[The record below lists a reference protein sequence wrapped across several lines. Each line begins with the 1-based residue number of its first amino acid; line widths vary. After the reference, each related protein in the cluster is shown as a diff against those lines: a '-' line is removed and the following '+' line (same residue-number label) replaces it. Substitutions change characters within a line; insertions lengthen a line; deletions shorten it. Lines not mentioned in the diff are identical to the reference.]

1 MVSIPAFIK
10 IEIASFMLK
19 SSLDPACTGLFSSL
33 FLDYIHK
40 EESVKQFYKEF
51 PDLEQFKKTLPNKH
65 FEQEKRDRLVKVLE
79 KQYEGFEGSRVKG
92 NIQQL
97 KQANTFTVTTG
108 HQLNLMT
115 GPSYFIYK
123 IVSTIALADKLKK
136 ENPDYHFVPVY
147 WMATED
153 HDFAEINHFYFDGKN
168 YEWETDQKGAVGE
181 FILDESLKKLIGELH
196 FLPEFFKTAY
206 TQSKLLKEAVRKYVH
221 HLFADRGL
229 VIIDANEKEL
239 KQLFVPVIK
248 DDVLNATANN
258 IVNDCNRALEN
269 AGYSTQIFPREIN
282 FFYME
287 KGRRERLVLTDGL
300 FETHDGK
307 NKWAEAEMTALI
319 EEKPENFSPNV
330 VMRPLY
336 QEVIL
341 PNLAYLGG
349 PAEVAYWFQLKN
361 VFAHYSVDY
370 PFLLPRNFA
379 MILTSPLQ
387 RKMNKLGLNEK
398 ELFLP
403 LDDLRIKYVKENSD
417 QDLELQEERDKL
429 NLIYKSL
436 EEKSTEMDATL
447 TYAVRAAYKRNEKIL
462 DQVATKFRK
471 AEEKK
476 KSTAIKQLAAIKRE
490 LFPQGTLQERK
501 INFLEF
507 YLSNPEFIKEL
518 FDTFDPLNFDF
529 ILLKENGDKRS
540 SKTATQK

>member
-1 MVSIPAFIK
+1 M
-10 IEIASFMLK
+10 
-19 SSLDPACTGLFSSL
+19 
-33 FLDYIHK
+33 
-40 EESVKQFYKEF
+40 
-51 PDLEQFKKTLPNKH
+51 
-65 FEQEKRDRLVKVLE
+65 
-79 KQYEGFEGSRVKG
+79 
-92 NIQQL
+92 
-97 KQANTFTVTTG
+97 
-108 HQLNLMT
+108 
-115 GPSYFIYK
+115 
-123 IVSTIALADKLKK
+123 
-136 ENPDYHFVPVY
+136 
-147 WMATED
+147 
-153 HDFAEINHFYFDGKN
+153 
-168 YEWETDQKGAVGE
+168 
-181 FILDESLKKLIGELH
+181 
-196 FLPEFFKTAY
+196 
-206 TQSKLLKEAVRKYVH
+206 KEAVRKYVH

-248 DDVLNATANN
+248 DDILNATANN
-258 IVNDCNRALEN
+258 LVNDCNSALEK

-287 KGRRERLVLTDGL
+287 KGRRERLILNNGF

-307 NKWAEAEMTALI
+307 NKWDEAEMTALI
-319 EEKPENFSPNV
+319 EQKPENFSPNV

-341 PNLAYLGG
+341 PNIAYLGG

-387 RKMNKLGLNEK
+387 RKMNKLRLEEK

-403 LDDLRIKYVKENSD
+403 FDDLRIKYVKENSD
-417 QDLELQEERDKL
+417 QDLELIEERDKL
-429 NLIYKSL
+429 NDIYKAL
-436 EEKSTEMDATL
+436 AEKSQDMDATL
-447 TYAVRAAYKRNEKIL
+447 TYAVKAAHKRNERIL

-471 AEEKK
+471 AEERKK
-476 KSTAIKQLAAIKRE
+476 ATAIQQIAEIKKE

-507 YLSNPEFIKEL
+507 YLGNPEFIKDL

-540 SKTATQK
+540 IKKATQN